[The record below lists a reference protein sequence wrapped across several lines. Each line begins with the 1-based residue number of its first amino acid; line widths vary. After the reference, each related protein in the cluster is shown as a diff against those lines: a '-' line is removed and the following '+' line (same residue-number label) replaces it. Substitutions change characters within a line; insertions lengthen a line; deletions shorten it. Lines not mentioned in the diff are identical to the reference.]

1 VTVADALRFAAA
13 QFQSESARLD
23 AELLLCHVL
32 GVNRS
37 WLYAWPDKSLEPA
50 QQRRFDELVARRA
63 SGEPIAHILGEREF
77 WSLTLQVTPDTLI
90 PRPDTEL
97 LVEQALR
104 LLPEDAA
111 LKVADLGTGSGSI
124 ALAIARERPRCRV
137 VATDLSAAALAV
149 AQANA
154 TRNQI
159 SNVAFRHGRWSEALG
174 SERFELIVSNPPYI
188 AEDDPHLTQGDV
200 RFEPRSALVSGRD
213 GLDDIRQIAREVR
226 ASLQNDGWL
235 LLEHGFEQGGEVRAI
250 LQGNGYEQVTTWCDL
265 AGHERVTGGR
275 RGA

>member
-1 VTVADALRFAAA
+1 MTVNEALRAAAA
-13 QFQSESARLD
+13 QLTSESARLD

-37 WLYAWPDKSLEPA
+37 WLYAWPDKTLEVN
-50 QQRRFDELVARRA
+50 QQQRFDELIIRRA
-63 SGEPIAHILGEREF
+63 AGEPIAHILGEREF

-111 LKVADLGTGSGSI
+111 LRVADLGTGSGAI
-124 ALAIARERPRCRV
+124 ALAIARERPRCSV

-154 TRNQI
+154 ARNQI
-159 SNVAFRHGRWSEALG
+159 STVEFRLGRWCEALG
-174 SERFELIVSNPPYI
+174 SEQFDLIVTNPPYI
-188 AEDDPHLTQGDV
+188 AADDPHLAQGDV

-213 GLDDIRQIAREVR
+213 GLDDIREITHDAR
-226 ASLQNDGWL
+226 SHLGTGGWL
-235 LLEHGFEQGGEVRAI
+235 LFEHGYGQGGAVREI
-250 LQGNGYEQVTTWCDL
+250 LLKNGFEKVTTWRDL
-265 AGHERVTGGR
+265 AGHERVTGGCR
-275 RGA
+275 RA